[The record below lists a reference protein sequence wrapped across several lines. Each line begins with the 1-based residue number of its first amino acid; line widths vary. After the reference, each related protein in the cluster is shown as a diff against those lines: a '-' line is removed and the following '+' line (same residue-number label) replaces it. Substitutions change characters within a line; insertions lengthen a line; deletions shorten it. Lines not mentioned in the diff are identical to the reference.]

1 MYKTILT
8 NFNNVIYEGVDQMM
22 AIAKAQLSGFE
33 AVVYAPDGK
42 VMSYSPIS
50 GWKGM

>member
-1 MYKTILT
+1 MYKVVLV
-8 NFNNVIYEGVDQMM
+8 NFNNVIYEGNDQVM
-22 AIAKAQLSGFE
+22 AIGKAQLSGYE

-42 VMSYSPIS
+42 CMSYSPIS